1 MGLAVVVLLFVAS
14 MQAATPADSA
24 IFTAFKQ
31 ADTALKHFALLQRT
45 DVTEDLELVIAIG
58 TSKAIQFDQSYP
70 AWWNQDEK
78 IGMFLQEKARP
89 ARVYSL
95 GTTSGVDECT
105 ARIERAT
112 ASDAVV
118 SCNAEKI
125 GHYTNRKWVYDVR
138 AKKLLGQFSYHPFP
152 MYRVFPNGSGA
163 VFLGSDRKGLVA
175 VGFTPGRD
183 PEFRVLS
190 NAESAKWFRR
200 VAVAEGTEATDR
212 VLYMQPEPFRP
223 LHFGPSGSFR
233 LTSREGPV
241 PVLAIEETSRNKVR
255 RYPLPQSTYDE
266 FAAARPK
273 VKEGYGRALARIEE
287 QIGPWKLED
296 DKLWFGKSFYD
307 GELWTG
313 VGGFGYFSTTDRTY
327 HLFTPPEIAGWS
339 VSAIDLEAEAVW
351 MALVA
356 SGEYGGASGGLL
368 RFDRQTESLR
378 RFELP
383 DIAVQFIQAGGK
395 LLAATDFGIAVIER
409 DLVRRYFV
417 DRTTDGRLRV
427 VPAVR

>member
-24 IFTAFKQ
+24 VFAAFKQ
-31 ADTALKHFALLQRT
+31 ADSALAHFAILQRT
-45 DVTEDLELVIAIG
+45 GVTEKLDSVIAVG
-58 TSKAIQFDQSYP
+58 TTKAIRIDQSFP
-70 AWWNQDEK
+70 WNQDET
-78 IGMFLQEKARP
+78 IGLFLQEKTRP
-89 ARVYSL
+89 GRVYLL
-95 GTTSGVDECT
+95 GTKSGVEEC
-105 ARIERAT
+105 AIRVERVSVT
-112 ASDAVV
+112 DAVL
-118 SCNAEKI
+118 SCEAEKV
-125 GHYTNRKWVYDVR
+125 GRSVNQKWVYDVR
-138 AKKLLGQFSYHPFP
+138 SKKLLGQFSYQPFA
-152 MYRVFPNGSGA
+152 MHRIFPDGAGA
-163 VFLGSDRKGLVA
+163 VFVGSDRHSLV
-175 VGFTPGRD
+175 VVRFTPGSD

-190 NAESAKWFRR
+190 IAESAKWCRR
-200 VAVAEGTEATDR
+200 VSVVEGIEGVDR
-212 VLYMQPEPFRP
+212 VLHIQPEPFRP
-223 LHFGPSGSFR
+223 LHFGIAGSFR
-233 LTSREGPV
+233 VIRPEGDM
-241 PVLAIEETSRNKVR
+241 LHFAIQEQSGNKIR
-255 RYPLPQSTYDE
+255 SYPLPQSTYDE
-266 FAAARPK
+266 FAAARPGK
-273 VKEGYGRALARIEE
+273 VKDGYVREQTRIDV
-287 QIGPWKLED
+287 QIGSWKLEK
-296 DKLWFGKSFYD
+296 DKLWFGKTFYD
-307 GELWTG
+307 GEGRTG

-339 VSAIDLEAEAVW
+339 VSAIDVEAEAVW